1 MLMNLLPVVMI
12 TANRPECGTILPELP
27 TFRDRDS
34 SGPRRF
40 GTRGD
45 VSGARYRQFG
55 SCMGTDSSGVGYR
68 QFGSWIKMKYYDY
81 LNIKE

>member
-1 MLMNLLPVVMI
+1 MKSELLS
-12 TANRPECGTILPELP
+12 NRHVELP

-55 SCMGTDSSGVGYR
+55 S
-68 QFGSWIKMKYYDY
+68 WIKMKY
-81 LNIKE
+81 